1 MSQQST
7 LLDKAVD
14 KAAGN
19 RQNGRSARVYNLS
32 STTLSSGLRIQ
43 DSSNRGDLA
52 AELHLSVLKRYGTWR
67 HCGHDVRTPYVWD
80 TTMGGKRVLVGEFRA
95 RARFRNS
102 CVLVMDTKEVD
113 NVVTSGSCVAALN
126 RDV

>member
-1 MSQQST
+1 M
-7 LLDKAVD
+7 
-14 KAAGN
+14 
-19 RQNGRSARVYNLS
+19 
-32 STTLSSGLRIQ
+32 LSSGLRIQ
-43 DSSNRGDLA
+43 DSSHRGDLA
-52 AELHLSVLKRYGTWR
+52 VELHLSVLKRYGTWR
-67 HCGHDVRTPYVWD
+67 HCGHGVEIRPVGIMCKQDTFAKNSTPYVWD

-95 RARFRNS
+95 RARFGNS

>member
-52 AELHLSVLKRYGTWR
+52 AELDLSVLKRYGTWR
-67 HCGHDVRTPYVWD
+67 HCGHDVEIRP
-80 TTMGGKRVLVGEFRA
+80 VGIMRKQE
-95 RARFRNS
+95 
-102 CVLVMDTKEVD
+102 T
-113 NVVTSGSCVAALN
+113 VVEDALN
-126 RDV
+126 LGPDKDITSPIGRRERATLPGTRAAAVQHRSMH

>member
-19 RQNGRSARVYNLS
+19 RQNGRSARAYNLS
-32 STTLSSGLRIQ
+32 STTLSRTLR
-43 DSSNRGDLA
+43 S
-52 AELHLSVLKRYGTWR
+52 
-67 HCGHDVRTPYVWD
+67 
-80 TTMGGKRVLVGEFRA
+80 
-95 RARFRNS
+95 S

-113 NVVTSGSCVAALN
+113 NVVASGSCVAALN
-126 RDV
+126 RDI